1 MIKEGERYFVKD
13 YTAESTEDVWD
24 RGEVGRPCSFWC
36 SKDLPVDGNSEGF
49 ASVKEAL
56 DAILKANCFS
66 LGNSWEDWVSAGFDD
81 EPGRFDTDVMVDDQ
95 NSEATESEIES
106 WKAGKK
112 RLWNCHVVARLEVR
126 KIVPLDESD
135 IPRD

>member
-13 YTAESTEDVWD
+13 YTAESLEDVYD
-24 RGEVGRPCSFWC
+24 KGESGRSGWFWT
-36 SKDLPVDGNSEGF
+36 SKEIPVNGNSEGF
-49 ASVKEAL
+49 ASVREAL

-112 RLWNCHVVARLEVR
+112 RLWNCHIVARLEVR
-126 KIVPLDESD
+126 KIGPLDESD
-135 IPRD
+135 IPRA